1 MQIES
6 VLINEAQLGTALNSS
21 LTQRRRNDFALLLAS
36 LSYDALDFAQFQLPK
51 TRNQSPVVG
60 EQQLRRELGAAKHRP
75 CAPPHYDVVLTQG
88 QRQTLAL
95 SSLTSLR
102 LQDCLAPTPLAIRDD
117 ATHIPLPVIT
127 NCAPNVQAKHGQQSM
142 SLSEAQ
148 MDAAAFYD
156 QLSEIKAQKLF
167 ASA

>member
-21 LTQRRRNDFALLLAS
+21 ITHQRRNDFALLLAS
-36 LSYDALDFAQFQLPK
+36 LSYDALDFAQFHLPK
-51 TRNQSPVVG
+51 TPVHTRVVSD
-60 EQQLRRELGAAKHRP
+60 EQLRCQLGGATPRP
-75 CAPPHYDVVLTQG
+75 CAPPHYDIALTQG

-102 LQDCLAPTPLAIRDD
+102 LQDCLAPTPLAVRDD
-117 ATHIPLPVIT
+117 AKHLPLPVLT
-127 NCAPNVQAKHGQQSM
+127 NCAPSVQAKYGQQAT
-142 SLSEAQ
+142 SLSEVQ